1 MMEKDLHT
9 RSRYTWSTYI
19 ISATVGTYMAYGY
32 HAKLA
37 MGEVAHITLYF
48 PLTVSAHTS
57 QDNALG

>member
-1 MMEKDLHT
+1 MMEKDLHV
-9 RSRYTWSTYI
+9 YLLLVWSTYI

-57 QDNALG
+57 QDSALG